1 MKTLQELNET
11 TTTTTETREGSLP
24 ALDRLPATHFIEEKT
39 GKMPWVSWVG
49 MSAVSLV
56 ASVGLLAT
64 SKKEAAAVVGLFAPC
79 FLLMGLYNKVVEL
92 EGIVER
98 EENTIH

>member
-1 MKTLQELNET
+1 MKTLQEVTENN
-11 TTTTTETREGSLP
+11 TTETLETPVGGI
-24 ALDRLPATHFIEEKT
+24 DRLPATHFIEEKT
-39 GKMPWVSWVG
+39 GKLPWVSWVG
-49 MSAVSLV
+49 LSAVSLA
-56 ASVGLLAT
+56 ASAGLLAT
-64 SKKEAAAVVGLFAPC
+64 SKKEAAVVVGLLAPC